1 MEAKTIDNKQ
11 VASEILNQLGGN
23 KFIVMT
29 GAKNWYATTN
39 SISFK
44 IGRNLKGVSWVLIT
58 LNGMDTY
65 DINFNNSKGIPKSTV
80 EGVYVDQLR
89 ETFTRHTGLDTHL

>member
-11 VASEILNQLGGN
+11 VAREILNQLGGN
-23 KFIVMT
+23 KFIAMM
-29 GAKNWYATTN
+29 GAKNFYLTNN

-44 IGRNLKGVSWVLIT
+44 IGRNPKGISWVLIA

-65 DINFNNSKGIPKSTV
+65 NINFNNSKGMPKSTA
-80 EGVYVDQLR
+80 EGIYADQLR
-89 ETFTRHTGLDTHL
+89 ETFTRYTSLDTHL